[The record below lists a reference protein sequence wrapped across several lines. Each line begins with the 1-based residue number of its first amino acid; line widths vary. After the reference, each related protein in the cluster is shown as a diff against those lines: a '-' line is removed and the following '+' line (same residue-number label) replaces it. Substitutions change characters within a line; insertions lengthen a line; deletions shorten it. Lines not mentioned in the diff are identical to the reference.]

1 MIECTYCFGPIANIS
16 GFMTYTAILGFRNFY
31 AKPGL

>member
-1 MIECTYCFGPIANIS
+1 MIECNYNFGTNANIS